1 MNGLRDYRIFNMAI
15 FDLVATFIFVLI
27 IHTIMWRNPL
37 NMKKPNE
44 RTWVQYII
52 SLILLYI
59 SFIGLGVIIHRIFR
73 IESALSAYLGFN
85 DKPNR

>member
-1 MNGLRDYRIFNMAI
+1 
-15 FDLVATFIFVLI
+15 
-27 IHTIMWRNPL
+27 
-37 NMKKPNE
+37 MKKPNE

-52 SLILLYI
+52 SLTLLYI